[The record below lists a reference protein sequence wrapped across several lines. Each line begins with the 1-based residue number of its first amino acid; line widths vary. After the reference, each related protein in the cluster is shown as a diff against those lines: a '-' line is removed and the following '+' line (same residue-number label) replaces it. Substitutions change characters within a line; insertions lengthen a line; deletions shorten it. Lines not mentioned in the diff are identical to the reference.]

1 VSGLNFGASAF
12 VLNAL
17 ELLIRDREC
26 EMKTPPV
33 IPCILPNEFCFFA
46 ELLCDDEMF
55 PKTYASWLQRAYR
68 DEKEGVGK
76 SIDVHPQEFADY
88 CRRHKA
94 QPKLATLKVFASN
107 KAAGLLAA
115 TKKRSTPPRRE

>member
-1 VSGLNFGASAF
+1 
-12 VLNAL
+12 
-17 ELLIRDREC
+17 
-26 EMKTPPV
+26 MKTPLV
-33 IPCILPNEFCFFA
+33 IPCILPNEFHVFA
-46 ELLCDDEMF
+46 ELLCADEMF

-68 DEKEGVGK
+68 DEKEGAGK

-94 QPKLATLKVFASN
+94 EPKLATLKVSASN

-115 TKKRSTPPRRE
+115 IKKRSTPPRRE

>member
-1 VSGLNFGASAF
+1 
-12 VLNAL
+12 
-17 ELLIRDREC
+17 
-26 EMKTPPV
+26 MKTSPV
-33 IPCILPNEFCFFA
+33 IPCILPNEFRIFA
-46 ELLCDDEMF
+46 ELLCEDEMF

-68 DEKEGVGK
+68 DEKEGAGK

-94 QPKLATLKVFASN
+94 QPKLATLKVFASI

-115 TKKRSTPPRRE
+115 TMKRSTPARPE

>member
-1 VSGLNFGASAF
+1 
-12 VLNAL
+12 
-17 ELLIRDREC
+17 
-26 EMKTPPV
+26 MKTPPV

-46 ELLCDDEMF
+46 ELLCEDEMF

-68 DEKEGVGK
+68 DEKEGAGK

-115 TKKRSTPPRRE
+115 TEKRNTHLVGSETAP